1 MMVVGVLTLVVSG
14 RGSMELGGLNSAA
27 VGLGTAMMGPLIG
40 AAADRFG
47 QRRVLLVAGTVN
59 SASLAVLSWLVFSPL
74 PDWAM
79 LVTSFLVGASAPQI
93 SPMSRTR
100 LVSLVRDRLP
110 AARKDRV
117 LNAVMATE
125 STADELVFVFGPFIV
140 GVLAV
145 TMGAAAPVIGASI
158 LTLIFVTAFALHHT
172 AQPAQ
177 TKEQRAATLAPAS
190 ELARPALLVV
200 VAGIFG
206 VGLFFGSMLTSL
218 TAFMQAL
225 GAEERAGL
233 IYGVLGIGSAIFAL
247 AVVLFSPRFTLRARW
262 LLFALLML
270 AGALLLQR
278 ATSEFD
284 IVVAIAIIGC
294 GIGPVLVTLYSLG
307 SDRSPAGRSATVM
320 TMLGSA
326 ITVGQSIAS
335 ALTGILSERLGASV
349 AFVMPLA
356 ATVVVVI
363 TGLVNWPLSPSVRSR
378 TASAEHTP
386 SAG

>member
-190 ELARPALLVV
+190 ELVRPALLVV